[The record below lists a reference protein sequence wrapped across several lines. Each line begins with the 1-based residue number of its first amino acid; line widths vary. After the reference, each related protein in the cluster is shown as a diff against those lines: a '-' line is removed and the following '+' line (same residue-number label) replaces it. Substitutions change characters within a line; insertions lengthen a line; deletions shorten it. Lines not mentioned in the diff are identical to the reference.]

1 MADQIQS
8 RAISID
14 QPIMIDVISDVMCPW
29 CYIGKRRLERALSD
43 VGDLPVIVRWHPF
56 QLDATLPKSGKDRQ
70 LYLAEKFGGE
80 AAAAEVYRQIAE
92 AGSEEGIP
100 FAFERIDVSPNTL
113 DAHRLIRW
121 AAVEDCQDAVVE
133 GLFKA
138 YFLDGRHIG
147 DDDTLIDIA
156 ETTGLDG
163 EVVRQLLPTD
173 SERQL
178 IEKEIAAAQEMGVT
192 GVPAMLIDQK
202 YAVMGAQQPDTIL
215 KAIERAV
222 QDRVQQ
228 KREE

>member
-1 MADQIQS
+1 MTDQIHS
-8 RAISID
+8 NAISLD
-14 QPIMIDVISDVMCPW
+14 QPITIDVISDLICPW
-29 CYIGKRRLERALSD
+29 CYIGKRRLERALDD

-56 QLDATLPKSGKDRQ
+56 QLEPSLPKSGQDRQ
-70 LYLAEKFGGE
+70 LYLSDKFGSE
-80 AAAAEVYRQIAE
+80 AEASKVYRQIAE

-100 FAFERIDVSPNTL
+100 FAFERIEVTPNTL
-113 DAHRLIRW
+113 DAHRLVRW

-133 GLFKA
+133 GLFQA
-138 YFLDGRHIG
+138 YFIDGRHIG

-178 IEKEIAAAQEMGVT
+178 IEKEIATAHEMGVT

-222 QDRVQQ
+222 QDRLKQP
-228 KREE
+228 E